1 MSAHAEKGS
10 NGHDHAH
17 PSYIVIWVL
26 LVLLFVASLGFSHFT
41 SLIVG
46 VVFAFFIAIVKA
58 LMVCAWF
65 MHLNVE
71 RRYVWV
77 MMFLSLGAVLVMWM
91 GIAPDVMENRG
102 HNWTKSA
109 DLKPITTEAGKT
121 GH

>member
-1 MSAHAEKGS
+1 MASQAEKGS
-10 NGHDHAH
+10 HGHDTAH
-17 PSYIVIWVL
+17 PSYIIIWVL
-26 LVLLFVASLGFSHFT
+26 LVLLFLISLGFSHFT

-58 LMVCAWF
+58 LMVAAWF
-65 MHLNVE
+65 MHLNIE

-77 MMFLSLGAVLVMWM
+77 MMFLALGTVFVMWM

-102 HNWTKSA
+102 YNWSKLPE
-109 DLKPITTEAGKT
+109 LKPITTSADSK